1 VLHGYLWDPR
11 RGFETI
17 DPPPGTPVV
26 GPTGDR
32 GTVAADINDRGAILL
47 PIPGGLLKGRAVPVG
62 G

>member
-1 VLHGYLWDPR
+1 MATCGT
-11 RGFETI
+11 RGVASRPSI
-17 DPPPGTPVV
+17 PPGTPVV

-32 GTVAADINDRGAILL
+32 GTVAADINDRGEILL